1 MTGDTLGAAN
11 ELLEISFILIMAV
24 MAVRGII

>member
-11 ELLEISFILIMAV
+11 ELLEVSFILITAIMAG
-24 MAVRGII
+24 RGII